1 MNKEEKRARVIQA
14 CIDHQTH
21 IAQTAKQE
29 MDSAQMQSN
38 EYGANVDRYDSFR
51 TKMMRSRDMYAR
63 QYSNAST
70 SIRYLQDMLKMSPL
84 EHGAHGAVVVTDKQN
99 FFMSIG
105 AGKFMVP
112 FNPKENAAQE
122 TFFAISA
129 QVPIYKLLLD
139 KKEGD
144 TIMFN
149 GIHQKILEIY

>member
-1 MNKEEKRARVIQA
+1 MNKEEKRTLVIQS

-29 MDSAQMQSN
+29 MDSAQQQSN

-70 SIRYLQDMLKMSPL
+70 SIRYLQDLLKMSPL
-84 EHGAHGAVVVTDKQN
+84 DRGTHGAIVITDKQK
-99 FFMSIG
+99 FFLSIG

-112 FNPKENAAQE
+112 FNIENNEDQE
-122 TFFAISA
+122 TYFAISA
-129 QVPIYKLLLD
+129 QVPIYKLLID
-139 KKEGD
+139 KKVGD

-149 GIHQKILEIY
+149 GIRQTILEIF